1 MGAQMYRLPKCVQR
15 DDELQ
20 VFVQDK
26 VVGAVEGIFF
36 SPVSL
41 LDGRTKTK
49 GPVSVGGSF

>member
-1 MGAQMYRLPKCVQR
+1 MYRLPKCVQR